1 MKVGECEILAPAGRV
16 TDIVPLLE
24 IGADAIYV
32 GLAGYSA
39 RPKSSDFTLE
49 EIQSVLPVIHEQ
61 GKKLF
66 VAMNANVPDARIEEL
81 CEAMA
86 ALDDMGAD
94 ALILSD
100 YGLMRR
106 AVQIVRRAEVHA
118 STLAGVYNAEDVKM
132 LRDMGIKRVILSS
145 DLFVDEIVDI
155 IDRVPELDYEIV
167 ADGGICFNS
176 NRQCLLPHVGQKEC
190 YQVYCQKEYEL
201 VKDGEKMGRAKRI
214 GNPPGKIHHTMGIY
228 LGMGVYSFKV
238 EGRTNDFSYIQK
250 RVQDMV
256 ESKKYYLAHLREIP
270 GMMHYIRRSNEYGVR

>member
-1 MKVGECEILAPAGRV
+1 
-16 TDIVPLLE
+16 
-24 IGADAIYV
+24 
-32 GLAGYSA
+32 
-39 RPKSSDFTLE
+39 
-49 EIQSVLPVIHEQ
+49 
-61 GKKLF
+61 
-66 VAMNANVPDARIEEL
+66 
-81 CEAMA
+81 MA

-106 AVQIVRRAEVHA
+106 AVQLVRRAEVHA

-132 LRDMGIKRVILSS
+132 LRDMGVKRVILSS

-228 LGMGVYSFKV
+228 LGHGCVLLQGGGTHQRF
-238 EGRTNDFSYIQK
+238 QLH
-250 RVQDMV
+250 
-256 ESKKYYLAHLREIP
+256 SKAGAGHGGEQEVLSGSPAGDP
-270 GMMHYIRRSNEYGVR
+270 GHDALHPAEQ